1 MIRFA
6 GLYPTE
12 SALDRGRDLLTQFVT
27 FLDSDTAS
35 KVSIVFAEAMA
46 NAIQA
51 NQRNNGARI
60 IIILVLGVTTVRLL
74 IGDTGSGY
82 EPQLLQDS
90 VFDLW
95 AEHGRGIRLMRQLSD
110 DLVFKKSKRGT
121 MVSASWKRKE

>member
-12 SALDRGRDLLTQFVT
+12 SALDRGRELLTQFVA
-27 FLDSDTAS
+27 FLDDDTAS

-51 NQRNNGARI
+51 NRRNNGARI

-82 EPQLLQDS
+82 EPLPLQDS

>member
-12 SALDRGRDLLTQFVT
+12 SALDRGRDLLCQFVM
-27 FLDSDTAS
+27 FLNDETAT
-35 KVSIVFAEAMA
+35 KVKIVFGEAMA

-51 NQRNNGARI
+51 NRRVNGARI
-60 IIILVLGVTTVRLL
+60 IIILSLGPSGVRVLV
-74 IGDTGSGY
+74 GDNGAGY
-82 EPQLLQDS
+82 EPLPLQES

-110 DLVFKKSKRGT
+110 NLVFKKSKRGT
-121 MVSASWKRKE
+121 MVSASWERKE